1 MTAHTPSRRG
11 EVEAS
16 FKVRPSNGNEPTL
29 VVVAASSWPSADQ
42 GIEITISETN
52 TDVEVSMCLSVREAA
67 KFARWISDTLGLV
80 NHA

>member
-1 MTAHTPSRRG
+1 MSTYTPSRRG

-29 VVVAASSWPSADQ
+29 LAVAASIWPSTTQ
-42 GIEITISETN
+42 GIEITISEAN
-52 TDVEVSMCLSVREAA
+52 TDIEVSMCLSAREAA